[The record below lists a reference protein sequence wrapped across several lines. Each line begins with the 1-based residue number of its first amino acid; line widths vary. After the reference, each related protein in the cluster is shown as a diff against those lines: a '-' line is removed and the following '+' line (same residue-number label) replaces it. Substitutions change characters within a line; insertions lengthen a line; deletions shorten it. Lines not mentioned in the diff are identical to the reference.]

1 MEKCNICGEL
11 KATADCWSEKCIA
24 GYLSVP
30 AIPEPECIESM
41 CLRYGHSYGLKRY
54 IYSKQREET
63 AEEFECR
70 REGTRR
76 IMRQLYE
83 EATGQGFFQRPQAD
97 KLSKGKGI
105 E

>member
-1 MEKCNICGEL
+1 MSMEPETDLYAFDGPQPGPKPS
-11 KATADCWSEKCIA
+11 AASA

-30 AIPEPECIESM
+30 KKPEAECIESM
-41 CLRYGHSYGLKRY
+41 CRRYDHSFGLKRY

-63 AEEFECR
+63 DEEFECR

-83 EATGQGFFQRPQAD
+83 EATGQGFFIR
-97 KLSKGKGI
+97 
-105 E
+105 